1 MPAALRVETPA
12 AGGGRPADELES
24 EIMYYQQTLTAR
36 ANRPPRRLLVT
47 EQYHVVRL
55 RKGIADRVLPPGM
68 HWMRRRSDRIWMEA
82 ATPQVLVVPSQ
93 EVLTADG
100 VTVRATVAYVA
111 RIIDPMATMRAGDWR
126 SRLHV
131 DVQLALRAG
140 VTASPLEDLVASRAA
155 LDGPILEA
163 IVPTATELG
172 VEVEKLALR
181 DLVVPGEQRQLLAEV
196 VAAKLSGQA
205 SLERAR
211 SETAALRSLAN
222 AASLMR
228 DNPALYQLRLL
239 QEISASTGNT
249 FVVGTEALPEA
260 G

>member
-1 MPAALRVETPA
+1 
-12 AGGGRPADELES
+12 
-24 EIMYYQQTLTAR
+24 MYYQSHQSLVGR
-36 ANRPPRRLLVT
+36 ADRPPRRLLVT
-47 EQYHVVRL
+47 EHYHVIRL
-55 RKGIADRVLPPGM
+55 RNGIADRVLSPGL

-100 VTVRATVAYVA
+100 VTVRATIAYVVA
-111 RIIDPMATMRAGDWR
+111 VVDPMAAMRAGDWR

-131 DVQLALRAG
+131 EVQLALRSG
-140 VTASPLEDLVASRAA
+140 ITASPLDELVANRAA
-155 LDGPILEA
+155 LDAPIQEA
-163 IVPTATELG
+163 ISPAAAELG

-181 DLVVPGEQRQLLAEV
+181 DLVVPGEQKQLLAEI
-196 VAAKLSGQA
+196 VAARLAGQA

-211 SETAALRSLAN
+211 AETAALRNLAN
-222 AASLMR
+222 AAAMVR

-239 QEISASTGNT
+239 QEISASSGNT
-249 FVVGTEALPEA
+249 FVVGTDMVPEA